1 MVDWSCIG
9 DAGLLTALTAVRHFF
24 VFLSRVCLYPLAT
37 SRVGPGR
44 GASEDLQN

>member
-9 DAGLLTALTAVRHFF
+9 DAGLLTAVRHFF